1 MNQAP
6 PVLVA
11 QQSNPVDLHVTNL
24 DQNIDSVEMKN
35 ILFNTFREH
44 VMVCILN
51 VIKIMWFWNVNLYFY
66 YAGKIQVLHVS
77 VFYQSDGN
85 FAAAV
90 RVSSPQDAQYAI
102 SKLHRR
108 KIGFK
113 RIMIAYAHSGY
124 PQNPTL
130 LRYVWFWQW
139 IITLFHSYYIL
150 ISGL

>member
-1 MNQAP
+1 M
-6 PVLVA
+6 
-11 QQSNPVDLHVTNL
+11 
-24 DQNIDSVEMKN
+24 
-35 ILFNTFREH
+35 
-44 VMVCILN
+44 
-51 VIKIMWFWNVNLYFY
+51 
-66 YAGKIQVLHVS
+66 S

-90 RVSSPQDAQYAI
+90 RVSSQQDAQYAI

-130 LRYVWFWQW
+130 LRYRFNYNFYM
-139 IITLFHSYYIL
+139 LYFIL
-150 ISGL
+150 ISETSYI

>member
-1 MNQAP
+1 MLAHLF
-6 PVLVA
+6 V
-11 QQSNPVDLHVTNL
+11 
-24 DQNIDSVEMKN
+24 
-35 ILFNTFREH
+35 ILLYN
-44 VMVCILN
+44 VC
-51 VIKIMWFWNVNLYFY
+51 KT
-66 YAGKIQVLHVS
+66 QVLHVS

-130 LRYVWFWQW
+130 LRYK
-139 IITLFHSYYIL
+139 
-150 ISGL
+150 

>member
-1 MNQAP
+1 M
-6 PVLVA
+6 
-11 QQSNPVDLHVTNL
+11 
-24 DQNIDSVEMKN
+24 
-35 ILFNTFREH
+35 
-44 VMVCILN
+44 
-51 VIKIMWFWNVNLYFY
+51 
-66 YAGKIQVLHVS
+66 S

-124 PQNPTL
+124 PQNPPL
-130 LRYVWFWQW
+130 LRY
-139 IITLFHSYYIL
+139 IYYDCNSEFHSYYIL
-150 ISGL
+150 ISRL

>member
-1 MNQAP
+1 M
-6 PVLVA
+6 
-11 QQSNPVDLHVTNL
+11 
-24 DQNIDSVEMKN
+24 
-35 ILFNTFREH
+35 
-44 VMVCILN
+44 
-51 VIKIMWFWNVNLYFY
+51 
-66 YAGKIQVLHVS
+66 S

-90 RVSSPQDAQYAI
+90 RVSSQQDAQYAI

-130 LRYVWFWQW
+130 LRYRFNYNHY
-139 IITLFHSYYIL
+139 ILHFIL
-150 ISGL
+150 ISETSYT

>member
-1 MNQAP
+1 M
-6 PVLVA
+6 
-11 QQSNPVDLHVTNL
+11 
-24 DQNIDSVEMKN
+24 
-35 ILFNTFREH
+35 
-44 VMVCILN
+44 
-51 VIKIMWFWNVNLYFY
+51 
-66 YAGKIQVLHVS
+66 HVS

-90 RVSSPQDAQYAI
+90 RVSSQQDAQYAI

-130 LRYVWFWQW
+130 LRYKFRFVFCVC
-139 IITLFHSYYIL
+139 ILHMYYI
-150 ISGL
+150 IN

>member
-1 MNQAP
+1 
-6 PVLVA
+6 
-11 QQSNPVDLHVTNL
+11 
-24 DQNIDSVEMKN
+24 
-35 ILFNTFREH
+35 
-44 VMVCILN
+44 
-51 VIKIMWFWNVNLYFY
+51 
-66 YAGKIQVLHVS
+66 VS

-85 FAAAV
+85 FAAAI

-130 LRYVWFWQW
+130 LRYLGNSNNLL
-139 IITLFHSYYIL
+139 LFHCYFIL
-150 ISGL
+150 IS

>member
-1 MNQAP
+1 M
-6 PVLVA
+6 
-11 QQSNPVDLHVTNL
+11 
-24 DQNIDSVEMKN
+24 
-35 ILFNTFREH
+35 
-44 VMVCILN
+44 
-51 VIKIMWFWNVNLYFY
+51 
-66 YAGKIQVLHVS
+66 QVLHVS

-130 LRYVWFWQW
+130 LRYIY
-139 IITLFHSYYIL
+139 IIYMILTILCYGYFIL
-150 ISGL
+150 ISWLYCVCLLL

>member
-1 MNQAP
+1 M
-6 PVLVA
+6 
-11 QQSNPVDLHVTNL
+11 
-24 DQNIDSVEMKN
+24 
-35 ILFNTFREH
+35 
-44 VMVCILN
+44 
-51 VIKIMWFWNVNLYFY
+51 
-66 YAGKIQVLHVS
+66 LHVS

-90 RVSSPQDAQYAI
+90 RVSSQQDAQYAI

-130 LRYVWFWQW
+130 LRYSFK
-139 IITLFHSYYIL
+139 YIMK
-150 ISGL
+150 S

>member
-1 MNQAP
+1 M
-6 PVLVA
+6 LWYEFIIYFFKI
-11 QQSNPVDLHVTNL
+11 NPYSLL
-24 DQNIDSVEMKN
+24 QI
-35 ILFNTFREH
+35 RQ
-44 VMVCILN
+44 
-51 VIKIMWFWNVNLYFY
+51 
-66 YAGKIQVLHVS
+66 QVLHVS

-90 RVSSPQDAQYAI
+90 RVSSQQDAQYAI

-130 LRYVWFWQW
+130 LR
-139 IITLFHSYYIL
+139 
-150 ISGL
+150 